1 VLGIARQQREYAPV
15 DSIIQFL
22 ITVFTLNGTFRWH
35 WVTDFLF
42 SVPIF
47 QGVLLTVL
55 VSVISQVAGSLIGLL
70 LYFLRRSRFRPVQ
83 WLANGY
89 VWLFRGTPLLI
100 QILIFSLLFSYLG
113 LAQRMRTVEFSQPL
127 GFVYE
132 IFLDSL
138 LALVLGLSLNEGAYM
153 AEIVRAGIDSID
165 AGQMEAAKSL
175 GMTYGQAMRRIVLP
189 QALRVIVPPL
199 GNEFNSMLKSS
210 SLAYVVSFP
219 ELLVTAE
226 QLGGGL
232 RNAALELYFVAS
244 IWYLI
249 LTSIW
254 TVIQVLLERR
264 LNASNIDPAL
274 RAQRPWWQRVF
285 GAGERA
291 GVPAGAP
298 EIAFPVPGAD
308 RGAR

>member
-1 VLGIARQQREYAPV
+1 V
-15 DSIIQFL
+15 DSIIQFFVA
-22 ITVFTLNGTFRWH
+22 VFTLDGTFRWH
-35 WVTDFLF
+35 WVTDFVF
-42 SVPIF
+42 SVPVF

-55 VSVISQVAGSLIGLL
+55 VSVIAQLAGSLIGLL
-70 LYFLRRSRFRPVQ
+70 LYFLRRSRFPPLK

-100 QILIFSLLFSYLG
+100 QILIFSLLFSYTG
-113 LAQRMRTVEFSQPL
+113 LARNLRTVEISQPL

-132 IFLDSL
+132 IFLDSFF
-138 LALVLGLSLNEGAYM
+138 ALVLGLSLNEGAYM

-165 AGQMEAAKSL
+165 VGQMEAAKSL
-175 GMTYGQAMRRIVLP
+175 GMTYGLAMRRIVLP

-244 IWYLI
+244 LWYLV

-254 TVIQVLLERR
+254 TIIQAVIERR
-264 LNASNIDPAL
+264 LNASSLDPAL
-274 RAQRPWWQRVF
+274 RAQRPWWQRMF
-285 GAGERA
+285 GGGER
-291 GVPAGAP
+291 GVVPAGAP
-298 EIAFPVPGAD
+298 EIAFPLPGAD
-308 RGAR
+308 HGAR